1 MTSLGRMSALMQS
14 MRRAAVAV
22 AALLALALC
31 LSGCA
36 ASSGEN
42 TVVIYSSGEGMRNEA
57 LLEALHEEFPQYD
70 IRLHYLSTGNNAARL
85 RTEGSDS
92 EADIVFALEGGY
104 ARQIADTLADLPDVD
119 MSIYVEDLVDPT
131 RKTVPFTR
139 ESACIAVN
147 DELLRE
153 KGLPVPESY
162 EDLLD
167 PQYKGL
173 ISMANPKTSGTAY
186 NFLKNLVNVYGEEE
200 ALAYFDKLAENVYQF
215 TSSGSGPI
223 NALVQGEAAIGLGLT
238 FQAVTEINQGVPLS
252 IHFFGEGSPWDV
264 YSIGIIEGKQDRQAV
279 LDVFNWL
286 ATEGIRLDNELFS
299 ADQVLRDFKGEIENY
314 PSDIVYADMTGI
326 TDLEEKERLLKEWKY

>member
-1 MTSLGRMSALMQS
+1 MSAIVQS
-14 MRRAAVAV
+14 MRRAAAAV

-57 LLEALHEEFPQYD
+57 LLKALHEEFPQYD

-252 IHFFGEGSPWDV
+252 IHFFEEGSPWDV

>member
-1 MTSLGRMSALMQS
+1 MTSLGRMSAIVQS
-14 MRRAAVAV
+14 MRRAAAAV

-57 LLEALHEEFPQYD
+57 LLKALHEEFPQYD

-252 IHFFGEGSPWDV
+252 IHFFEEGSPWDV